1 MIDHDCRPSIAFPS
15 PPELAKVDRTR
26 MARLEVETEKC
37 PLILSRI
44 LEVVHEH
51 HILPFTIGT
60 RRDSRVQIVE
70 IELCAPPQK
79 PALAILQDL
88 RRLSNVRLARFL
100 LPMEQTPPPVA
111 AKV

>member
-1 MIDHDCRPSIAFPS
+1 MIDHDYRLSITFPP
-15 PPELAKVDRTR
+15 PPELAKIDRTM
-26 MARLEVETEKC
+26 MAQLVVETEKC

-44 LEVVHEH
+44 LETVRKHE
-51 HILPFTIGT
+51 ILPFTIGT
-60 RRDSRVQIVE
+60 RRDSRIQIVE
-70 IELCAPPQK
+70 IGLCALPQK

-100 LPMEQTPPPVA
+100 LPAEQTQQPVA